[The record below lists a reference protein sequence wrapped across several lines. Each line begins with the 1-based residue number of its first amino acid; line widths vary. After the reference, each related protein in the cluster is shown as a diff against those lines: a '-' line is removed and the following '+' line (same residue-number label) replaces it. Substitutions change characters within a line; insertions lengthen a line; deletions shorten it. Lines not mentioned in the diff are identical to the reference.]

1 MKAGHWVAMIV
12 VFVVGVI
19 LGFGIGSNPSKVAGL
34 ENTIQQLTKENAE
47 LKSQVATIAAQSA
60 PASQAP
66 GVAPATIE
74 QPKKP

>member
-34 ENTIQQLTKENAE
+34 ENTIQQLTKENAQ
-47 LKSQVATIAAQSA
+47 LTSQIAAQSA